1 MAKSPS
7 QCDLARSGP
16 RGGFSGGELSGGLG
30 GSDRPGGRGRDDSD
44 RPRSDRFPGDDDR
57 DPTRKTG
64 IGFLDAAEAFFQQP
78 QDPPSIVAPTERPGS
93 LSPSDR
99 SAPVLR
105 PRPPAEE
112 EDPPIV
118 PGDPDDLGARGR
130 RRRTQ
135 DDRNPSPVLRR
146 GLLGV

>member
-1 MAKSPS
+1 MPQKSAGAPS
-7 QCDLARSGP
+7 IEDNRKAREDRANRSG
-16 RGGFSGGELSGGLG
+16 FLGE
-30 GSDRPGGRGRDDSD
+30 
-44 RPRSDRFPGDDDR
+44 DDDR

-64 IGFLDAAEAFFQQP
+64 IGFLDAADVFLQQP
-78 QDPPSIVAPTERPGS
+78 QDPPTIVAPTERPGG

-99 SAPVLR
+99 PVRLLR
-105 PRPPAEE
+105 PGPPAEE
-112 EDPPIV
+112 EDPPIL
-118 PGDPDDLGARGR
+118 PGDPDELGARGR